1 MVGNLKDG
9 AWQGGFFEHLE
20 GKEKDAS
27 RAVLSA
33 LVPRAIARA
42 RPLLRL
48 RIR

>member
-1 MVGNLKDG
+1 MVGNLKEE

-42 RPLLRL
+42 VLRL

>member
-1 MVGNLKDG
+1 MVGNLKEE

-33 LVPRAIARA
+33 HPVPRAIARA
-42 RPLLRL
+42 LLRL
-48 RIR
+48 RTR